1 MTDEQWR
8 QLDWEDNYYST
19 IEKEYKPP
27 RFDPFLELDPP
38 VSLIKEVIKQLKQQ
52 AYGYQE
58 DIRRQRAE
66 NFPTEGTEKRAKKV
80 VSRIKGYEYRLRNRE
95 RTGNW
100 SDVEHPGTISD
111 SDIRRAKEVKIE
123 SLYDGRLRKSGRNF
137 VGLCPFHNERG
148 SSFYIYT
155 QDNRWTCFGACGNS
169 GDVIDMVMKLQ
180 GIGFQDAVKFLITG
194 QKY

>member
-8 QLDWEDNYYST
+8 QLEWEDNYFST

-52 AYGYQE
+52 CHGEQNT
-58 DIRRQRAE
+58 IRQLKAE
-66 NFPTEGTEKRAKKV
+66 NFPTQIAEARLAKKV
-80 VSRIKGYEYRLRNRE
+80 SQIKGYQFRLNQHA
-95 RTGNW
+95 RTGGW
-100 SDVEHPGTISD
+100 AEGQHVGQISD

-180 GIGFQDAVKFLITG
+180 GLDFISAVKYLNNHAII
-194 QKY
+194 